1 MHGLLAQTKQQG
13 RLEEKFSGKPPA
25 WLDWAQVQTA
35 RARAVRLYESA
46 AKEGEAPGTL
56 HKRLFDA
63 TLLTWLTSVPPDR
76 VGVSRLLR
84 LGDTLKPTATGF
96 DLDLSRPGQHKTSA
110 AFGPTITA
118 VPAPTAK
125 LLTAWLGATGRTG
138 AAAAQPHIFVPGAD
152 ASKPL
157 RAPQWTKLV
166 KAVFKAHAGVPLAPK
181 ELRSSFITF
190 LRSGDNSDAA
200 LKSAAFAMRHSS
212 AQARGPAYDKERSE
226 RLSAAAVQVATDYAA
241 GFK

>member
-1 MHGLLAQTKQQG
+1 MVHCLP
-13 RLEEKFSGKPPA
+13 R
-25 WLDWAQVQTA
+25 
-35 RARAVRLYESA
+35 
-46 AKEGEAPGTL
+46 
-56 HKRLFDA
+56 H
-63 TLLTWLTSVPPDR
+63 
-76 VGVSRLLR
+76 
-84 LGDTLKPTATGF
+84 TGF

-190 LRSGDNSDAA
+190 LRSGHNSDAA
-200 LKSAAFAMRHSS
+200 LSS
-212 AQARGPAYDKERSE
+212 RPPSPCGTLVGAGARGPAERRVPELCPGAQEGVMKEERSSFWGASGTLGV
-226 RLSAAAVQVATDYAA
+226 RLDQHWHIVAKRVRIWASR
-241 GFK
+241 KE

>member
-1 MHGLLAQTKQQG
+1 M
-13 RLEEKFSGKPPA
+13 
-25 WLDWAQVQTA
+25 
-35 RARAVRLYESA
+35 
-46 AKEGEAPGTL
+46 
-56 HKRLFDA
+56 
-63 TLLTWLTSVPPDR
+63 
-76 VGVSRLLR
+76 SRLLR

-96 DLDLSRPGQHKTSA
+96 DLELSRPGQHKMSA
-110 AFGPTITA
+110 ASGPTITA

-125 LLTAWLGATGRTG
+125 LLTAWLDATGRTG
-138 AAAAQPHIFVPGAD
+138 STEQPHVFVPGAD

-157 RAPQWTKLV
+157 GAPQWTKLV

-190 LRSGDNSDAA
+190 LRSGHNSDAA

-212 AQARGPAYDKERSE
+212 TQARGPAYDKERAE
-226 RLSAAAVQVATDYAA
+226 RLSAAAVQVATDFAA

>member
-1 MHGLLAQTKQQG
+1 M
-13 RLEEKFSGKPPA
+13 
-25 WLDWAQVQTA
+25 
-35 RARAVRLYESA
+35 
-46 AKEGEAPGTL
+46 
-56 HKRLFDA
+56 
-63 TLLTWLTSVPPDR
+63 PPDR

-110 AFGPTITA
+110 AVGPTINA

-138 AAAAQPHIFVPGAD
+138 SIAQPHVFVPGAD

-157 RAPQWTKLV
+157 GAPQWTKLV
-166 KAVFKAHAGVPLAPK
+166 KAAFRAHAGVPLAPK

-190 LRSGDNSDAA
+190 LRSGHNSDAA

-212 AQARGPAYDKERSE
+212 TQARGPAYDKERAE
-226 RLSAAAVQVATDYAA
+226 RLSAAAVQVAGEFAA

>member
-1 MHGLLAQTKQQG
+1 M
-13 RLEEKFSGKPPA
+13 
-25 WLDWAQVQTA
+25 QTA

-46 AKEGEAPGTL
+46 AKEEEATGTL

-76 VGVSRLLR
+76 VGMSRLLR

-118 VPAPTAK
+118 VPAPTTK

-138 AAAAQPHIFVPGAD
+138 STAQPHVFVPGAD

-157 RAPQWTKLV
+157 GAPQWTKLV
-166 KAVFKAHAGVPLAPK
+166 K
-181 ELRSSFITF
+181 
-190 LRSGDNSDAA
+190 
-200 LKSAAFAMRHSS
+200 
-212 AQARGPAYDKERSE
+212 
-226 RLSAAAVQVATDYAA
+226 
-241 GFK
+241 